1 MKSTTTGGTRTRNPR
16 LTRHFIHVEV
26 HRLGG
31 RCLIHW
37 ATVAHNRFK
46 GMSARPI
53 DAQVTYPNRMA
64 HNRAR
69 KTVFADRPSTL
80 SPVLFSHRTPIHL
93 PPQFCFAQLSIMSKK
108 KQTQESLLKELRTT
122 LVPRHGG
129 PFILSNGIQGMILT
143 IYPNNERS
151 LHALWEK
158 YSTTTEQK
166 QTCMSQAM
174 SSRA

>member
-69 KTVFADRPSTL
+69 KTVFADRQT
-80 SPVLFSHRTPIHL
+80 
-93 PPQFCFAQLSIMSKK
+93 
-108 KQTQESLLKELRTT
+108 KQTLTSVVLTQDANPFASPILLCTTFNHVKEKANPREPTQRTENHPCTQARWT
-122 LVPRHGG
+122 LHSIQWYPRDDSYNL
-129 PFILSNGIQGMILT
+129 P
-143 IYPNNERS
+143 
-151 LHALWEK
+151 K
-158 YSTTTEQK
+158 
-166 QTCMSQAM
+166 
-174 SSRA
+174 